1 MYGIKKYGFVI
12 GLVFMAMLSN
22 AQTISGK
29 LTFLANQE
37 IALEGFNGLQ
47 TYAIATTK
55 IDANGNFK
63 LAYASTD
70 MGMGYL
76 KSTDNKPLLVV
87 LSGEEIELL
96 GESLSNT
103 QTIKITKGKQNQWF
117 EQYAQQHPRREQALS
132 AWDYLEKIYTTDSL
146 FTVQAKPRKAIL
158 KEKQRI
164 QKQDELFLQSLPKE
178 SYVSWFLPVRKLVS
192 SVATIA
198 QYRTKEIPATMAAF
212 RALDYTDKRLYKSGL
227 FKDAIESHFW
237 LLENCGK
244 PLDSVFIEMQKS
256 IDTMMVGLVKDEK
269 KLNEVSDYLFNL
281 LERHSLYNASEYLA
295 IKVLNEVSCTI
306 NSDLAKQLETYRAMK
321 KGNTAPNI
329 VFPKSTIYPTANFTP
344 TQLID
349 IKSKYTLVVF
359 GASWCPKCKEEI
371 PEIAKLYPTWK
382 NNDVEVLLVSLDEN
396 EMDFINFASV
406 FPFISVCDYQK
417 WNSPIAQNYYVF
429 GTPTMYLLDKEQKI
443 ILRPNTVKHMESW
456 VDWNLV
462 KASALPTL
470 SVSNK

>member
-63 LAYASTD
+63 LAYANTD

-164 QKQDELFLQSLPKE
+164 QKQDQLFLQSLPPN

-192 SVATIA
+192 SVSTIA

-227 FKDAIESHFW
+227 FKEAIESHFW

-244 PLDSVFIEMQKS
+244 PLDSVFVEMQIS
-256 IDTMMVGLVKDEK
+256 IDAMMISLVKDEQ
-269 KLNEVSDYLFNL
+269 KLNEVTDYLFDV
-281 LERHSLYNASEYLA
+281 LEKRSLFKASEYLA
-295 IKVLNEVSCTI
+295 LKVLNEVSCTI
-306 NSDLAKQLETYRAMK
+306 NSDLARQLETYRAMK
-321 KGNTAPNI
+321 VGNTAPDI
-329 VFPKSTIYPTANFTP
+329 VFPTTRVNPFNDFTIHKLSDLTSN
-344 TQLID
+344 
-349 IKSKYTLVVF
+349 YTLVVF
-359 GASWCPKCKEEI
+359 GASWCPKCKEEM
-371 PEIAKLYPTWK
+371 PAIAKLYRTWK
-382 NNDVEVLLVSLDEN
+382 TQGVEVLLVSLDEDQKAFY
-396 EMDFINFASV
+396 EFTINY
-406 FPFISVCDYQK
+406 PFISITDLKK
-417 WNSPIAQNYYVF
+417 WDGTIVKDYYVF
-429 GTPTMYLLDKEQKI
+429 GTPTMYLLDKNRKI
-443 ILRPNTVKHMESW
+443 ILRPNSVKQMDAW
-456 VDWNLV
+456 VDWYLV
-462 KASALPTL
+462 KGTAI
-470 SVSNK
+470 NQN

>member
-29 LTFLANQE
+29 LSFLANQE

-63 LAYASTD
+63 LAYANTD
-70 MGMGYL
+70 LGMGYL

-117 EQYAQQHPRREQALS
+117 EQYAQQHPRRKQALS

-227 FKDAIESHFW
+227 FKEAIESHFW

>member
-12 GLVFMAMLSN
+12 GLVLMAMLSN

-29 LTFLANQE
+29 LPFLANQE

-192 SVATIA
+192 SVSTIA

>member
-1 MYGIKKYGFVI
+1 MYGINKYGFVI
-12 GLVFMAMLSN
+12 GLVFMTMHSN
-22 AQTISGK
+22 AQTIMGK

-37 IALEGFNGLQ
+37 ISLEGFNGLQ

-55 IDANGNFK
+55 IDGNGNFK

-70 MGMGYL
+70 LGMGYL

-164 QKQDELFLQSLPKE
+164 QKQDELFLQSLPPN

-192 SVATIA
+192 SVSTIA
-198 QYRTKEIPATMAAF
+198 QYRTKEIPATIAAF

-227 FKDAIESHFW
+227 FKEAIESHFW

-244 PLDSVFIEMQKS
+244 PLDSVLVEMQFS
-256 IDTMMVGLVKDEK
+256 IDAMLTPLKKDEQ
-269 KLNEVSDYLFNL
+269 KLNEVTDYLFDV
-281 LERHSLYNASEYLA
+281 LEKRSLFKASEYLA
-295 IKVLNEVSCTI
+295 LKVLNEVSCTI
-306 NSDLAKQLETYRAMK
+306 NSDLARQLETYRAMK
-321 KGNTAPNI
+321 VGNTAPDI
-329 VFPKSTIYPTANFTP
+329 VFPTTRVNPTNDFTIHKLSDLTSN
-344 TQLID
+344 
-349 IKSKYTLVVF
+349 YTLVVF
-359 GASWCPKCKEEI
+359 GASWCPKCKEEM
-371 PEIAKLYPTWK
+371 PAIAKLYRTWK
-382 NNDVEVLLVSLDEN
+382 AQGVEVLLVSLDEDQKAFY
-396 EMDFINFASV
+396 EFTINY
-406 FPFISVCDYQK
+406 PFISITDLKK
-417 WNSPIAQNYYVF
+417 WDGTIVKDYYVF
-429 GTPTMYLLDKEQKI
+429 GTPTMYLLDKNRKI
-443 ILRPNTVKHMESW
+443 ILRPNSVKQMDAW
-456 VDWNLV
+456 VDWYLV
-462 KASALPTL
+462 KGNAIKT
-470 SVSNK
+470 

>member
-29 LTFLANQE
+29 LSFLANQE

-47 TYAIATTK
+47 TYTIATTK

-63 LAYASTD
+63 LAYANTD
-70 MGMGYL
+70 LGMGYL
-76 KSTDNKPLLVV
+76 KSIDNKPLLVV

-132 AWDYLEKIYTTDSL
+132 AWDYLEKIYATDSL

-164 QKQDELFLQSLPKE
+164 QKQDQLFLQSLPKE
-178 SYVSWFLPVRKLVS
+178 SYVSWFFPVRKLVS

-227 FKDAIESHFW
+227 YKDAIESHFW
-237 LLENCGK
+237 LLENSGK

>member
-37 IALEGFNGLQ
+37 ISLEGFNGLQ

-55 IDANGNFK
+55 IDGNGNFK

-76 KSTDNKPLLVV
+76 KSTDDKPLLVV

-132 AWDYLEKIYTTDSL
+132 AWDYLEKIYATDAL

-164 QKQDELFLQSLPKE
+164 QKQDQLFLQSLPPN

-192 SVATIA
+192 SVSTIA

-212 RALDYTDKRLYKSGL
+212 RDLDYTDKRLYKSGL
-227 FKDAIESHFW
+227 FKEAIESHFW

-244 PLDSVFIEMQKS
+244 PLDSVFVEMQFS
-256 IDTMMVGLVKDEK
+256 IDAMMISLVKDEQ
-269 KLNEVSDYLFNL
+269 KLNEVTDYLFDV
-281 LERHSLYNASEYLA
+281 LEKRSLFKASEYLA
-295 IKVLNEVSCTI
+295 LKVLNEVSCTI
-306 NSDLAKQLETYRAMK
+306 NSDLARQLETYRAMK
-321 KGNTAPNI
+321 VGNTAPDI
-329 VFPKSTIYPTANFTP
+329 VFPNIRVNPFNDFTIHKLSDLTSN
-344 TQLID
+344 
-349 IKSKYTLVVF
+349 YTLVVF
-359 GASWCPKCKEEI
+359 GASWCPKCKEEMPAI
-371 PEIAKLYPTWK
+371 DKLYRTWK
-382 NNDVEVLLVSLDEN
+382 AQGVEVLLVSLDEDQKAFY
-396 EMDFINFASV
+396 EFTINY
-406 FPFISVCDYQK
+406 PFISITDLKK
-417 WNSPIAQNYYVF
+417 WDGTIAKDYYVF
-429 GTPTMYLLDKEQKI
+429 GTPTMYLLDKNRKI
-443 ILRPNTVKHMESW
+443 ILRPNSVKQMDAW
-456 VDWNLV
+456 VDWYLV
-462 KASALPTL
+462 KGNAI
-470 SVSNK
+470 NQH